1 MNITVSINKIKS
13 LLDQLQDS
21 TDKIGVVYPIGTP
34 NSILDLQKKNI
45 SKSADIS
52 EQILD
57 EAQALTLFFASKDE
71 AVPEVPAEPEVTNDV
86 VSDGPTTNEA

>member
-1 MNITVSINKIKS
+1 MNITISINKIKG

-21 TDKIGVVYPIGTP
+21 TDKIEVVYPKGTP
-34 NSILDLQKKNI
+34 ESVLTLQKKNI

-57 EAQALTLFFASKDE
+57 EAQALTLFFVSKEE
-71 AVPEVPAEPEVTNDV
+71 AVPEAPTEPEVTNDV
-86 VSDGPTTNEA
+86 VSDEPTTNEA